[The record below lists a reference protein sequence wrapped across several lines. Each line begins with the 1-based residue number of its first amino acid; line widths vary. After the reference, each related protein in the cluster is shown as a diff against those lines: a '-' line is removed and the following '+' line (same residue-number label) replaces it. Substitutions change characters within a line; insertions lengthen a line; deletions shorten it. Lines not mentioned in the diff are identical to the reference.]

1 MRTPYDQGVDHAPGR
16 GDDTSGKRVGHS
28 AGGDSGKLQRLL
40 DAISA
45 VGSDLSLSVVLRRIT
60 EAAADLVDARYGAL
74 GVLDETGQHLVE
86 FITVGMDDTTVDA
99 IGAPPEGHGVLGL
112 LIVEPKPLR
121 LPDLARHPDSHG
133 FPPGHPHM
141 STFLGVPIRIGGA
154 VFGNLYLTDK
164 RGGGEFTDSD
174 EELAVALAASAA
186 TTIETTRLQGRLAE
200 LVVVEDRERIA
211 RDLHDTVI
219 QRLFATGLT
228 LSGVAGRVE
237 DPDLAARLQEAVDDL
252 DDTVRHIRTTVFE
265 LQRPQAGLRSV
276 RRELLDLAADAGR
289 NLGFAIGTRFVG
301 PIDTHVDGPAADHLV
316 AVARE
321 ALSNVVRHSGA
332 SQVSLEVEASASEVT
347 LWVRD
352 DGIGPSG
359 GEGNGLGNMASRA
372 TDLGGTFR
380 LDGAPGS
387 GCTLQWQVPLEG

>member
-1 MRTPYDQGVDHAPGR
+1 MDDVPDR
-16 GDDTSGKRVGHS
+16 GDDTPGQRIDDRDGRDS
-28 AGGDSGKLQRLL
+28 AKLQRLL
-40 DAISA
+40 DAIGA

-74 GVLDETGQHLVE
+74 GVLDETGQNLVE
-86 FITVGMDDTTVDA
+86 FITVGMDEATVDA
-99 IGAPPEGHGVLGL
+99 IGALPEGHGVLGL

-141 STFLGVPIRIGGA
+141 TTFLGVPIRIGGA

-164 RGGGEFTDSD
+164 RGSGEFTDSD

-265 LQRPQAGLRSV
+265 LQRPQTGLRSV
-276 RRELLDLAADAGR
+276 RRELLDLAADSGR
-289 NLGFAIGTRFVG
+289 NLGFAVGTTFVG
-301 PIDTHVDGPAADHLV
+301 PIDTHVDGPAADQLV

-332 SQVSLEVEASASEVT
+332 SQVSLEVEASASVVT

-352 DGIGPSG
+352 NGIGPSG
-359 GEGNGLGNMASRA
+359 GEGNGLVNMANRA
-372 TDLGGTFR
+372 THLGGTFS

-387 GCTLQWQVPLEG
+387 GCTLQWQVPLDG

>member
-1 MRTPYDQGVDHAPGR
+1 VERT
-16 GDDTSGKRVGHS
+16 GDDIADTADRGS
-28 AGGDSGKLQRLL
+28 DKLQRLL

-45 VGSDLSLSVVLRRIT
+45 VGSDLSLAVVLRRIT

-74 GVLDETGQHLVE
+74 GVLDESQQSLVE
-86 FITVGMDDTTVDA
+86 FITVGMADHEVAA
-99 IGAPPEGHGVLGL
+99 IGALPEGHGVLGL

-141 STFLGVPIRIGGA
+141 TSFLGVPIRIGGA
-154 VFGNLYLTDK
+154 VFGNLYLTEK

-174 EELAVALAASAA
+174 EELAVALAAAAA

-219 QRLFATGLT
+219 QRLFATGLA

-237 DPDLAARLQEAVDDL
+237 DPALAARLQEAVDDL
-252 DDTVRHIRTTVFE
+252 DDTVRHIRTTIFE

-289 NLGFAIGTRFVG
+289 NLGFAVGTRFGG
-301 PIDTHVDGPAADHLV
+301 PIDTNVDEVVADHLV

-321 ALSNVVRHSGA
+321 ALSNAVRHSGA
-332 SQVSLEVEASASEVT
+332 SQVTLEVEASSALLS
-347 LWVRD
+347 LRVRD
-352 DGIGPSG
+352 NGIGPSG
-359 GEGNGLGNMASRA
+359 GSGNGLANMASRA
-372 TDLGGTFR
+372 TELGGTCEI
-380 LDGAPGS
+380 DGAPGT
-387 GCTLQWQVPLEG
+387 GCTLQWQVPLGV